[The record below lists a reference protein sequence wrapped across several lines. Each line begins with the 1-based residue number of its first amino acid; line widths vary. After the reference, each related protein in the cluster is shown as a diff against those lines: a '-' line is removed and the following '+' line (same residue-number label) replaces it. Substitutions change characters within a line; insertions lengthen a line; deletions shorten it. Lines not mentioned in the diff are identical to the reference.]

1 MTEITCEQMIAK
13 CGEIS
18 QKKALVCICRVTT
31 NFKQRF
37 KKMKI
42 KDLRFQRV
50 ADMTRP
56 LPNKQR
62 LRLELFTFSLANSM
76 FVVREALTGRTL
88 VYF

>member
-1 MTEITCEQMIAK
+1 MTEITCEQMMAK

-18 QKKALVCICRVTT
+18 QKKLLFAYVGSQLIL
-31 NFKQRF
+31 NKIL

-62 LRLELFTFSLANSM
+62 LRLELFTFSLVNSM

>member
-1 MTEITCEQMIAK
+1 ME
-13 CGEIS
+13 
-18 QKKALVCICRVTT
+18 
-31 NFKQRF
+31 
-37 KKMKI
+37 I